1 MENPSK
7 ILKNIPNE
15 KLGEIKSVKKLH
27 GGIVNQTYKVTSEK
41 GVFVVRINT
50 IDQINVFRK
59 EIYCY
64 QIAEKI
70 GIPSPEVIN
79 LYEDSEHCILVTK
92 YIPGLSNKDIDKS
105 KRSHVWRKLGEY
117 SKLISEIKELP
128 YGEDAQNAE
137 DAKSKYI
144 EGMLGYAI
152 KEFTKS
158 DDYFLMNRL
167 LNEKEIERVL
177 DLFNYLIKTI
187 NKIEFGLIHG
197 DLSQSNVVV
206 NTEGIVYLI
215 DWGSA
220 NLLPV
225 PGFQVMEIYLNS
237 ILKESYK
244 SEYLTAF
251 LLGYGLEEDYILK
264 NQQIINAMSI
274 LNLTDKIRWAIDNDK
289 NEALEN
295 YKKKL
300 RMSKNQLLTV

>member
-1 MENPSK
+1 MINRFSK
-7 ILKNIPNE
+7 LNIGNE
-15 KLGEIKSVKKLH
+15 ITEIKRLQ

-41 GVFVVRINT
+41 GEFVIRINT
-50 IDQINVFRK
+50 IDQVNVFSK

-64 QIAEKI
+64 KIAKKI
-70 GIPSPEVIN
+70 CIPSPEVIN
-79 LYEDSEHCILVTK
+79 LYEDSENCILVTK
-92 YIPGLSNKDIDKS
+92 YIPGLSDKEIDKS
-105 KRSHVWRKLGEY
+105 KRSYIWGKLGEY
-117 SKLISEIKELP
+117 SKLISEINELP
-128 YGEDAQNAE
+128 YGEDAQNLK
-137 DAKSKYI
+137 DAKSSYI

-152 KEFTKS
+152 KEFTKN

-197 DLSQSNVVV
+197 DLSLSNVVV

-237 ILKESYK
+237 ILKESFK
-244 SEYLTAF
+244 SGYLSAY
-251 LLGYGLEEDYILK
+251 LKGYELEENYILRNK
-264 NQQIINAMSI
+264 EIINAMSL

-289 NEALEN
+289 KEALEN